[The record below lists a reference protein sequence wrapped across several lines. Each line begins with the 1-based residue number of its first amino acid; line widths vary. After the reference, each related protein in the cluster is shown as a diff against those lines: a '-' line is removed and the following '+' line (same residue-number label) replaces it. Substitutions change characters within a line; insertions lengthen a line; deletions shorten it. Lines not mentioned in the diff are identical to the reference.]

1 MLFSNPTYLTAL
13 LSGLRILELFNGLR
27 FYKKRLLESLIS
39 NQETVIFKSTE
50 STEMAIFKSNQK
62 KFEGDLKV
70 KLCGKRL
77 YPIETISHVKL
88 LGVKIDANLNWQCQ
102 VNDLSVK
109 LNRRANALLF
119 KIRK

>member
-77 YPIETISHVKL
+77 YPIETISHVK
-88 LGVKIDANLNWQCQ
+88 
-102 VNDLSVK
+102 
-109 LNRRANALLF
+109 
-119 KIRK
+119 